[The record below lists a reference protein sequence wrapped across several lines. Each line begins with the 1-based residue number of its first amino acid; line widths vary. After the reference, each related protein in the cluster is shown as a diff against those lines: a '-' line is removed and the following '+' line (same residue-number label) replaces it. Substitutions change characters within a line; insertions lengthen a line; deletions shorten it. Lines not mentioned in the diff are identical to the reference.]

1 MFDEKTADSRTEIR
15 NPYTYVTTEPVL
27 AEVVARMKHA
37 RRIALDI
44 EANSLYQYHQKVCLI
59 QLTANGEDYIVD
71 PLVGLDLA
79 DFLQVLAN
87 KPLIVHGAD
96 YDLRMMRQ
104 SLEFLPR
111 QEVFDTMSAAQL
123 LGFEHFSLAALAERY
138 LGLHMT
144 KRNQKSNWSQ
154 RPLTDKQLEY
164 ACDDTHYL
172 ESIAQVME
180 TELVKLD
187 RLGWL
192 HEICARTAES
202 AAEGMRPD
210 YDADEAWRIKGAAFL
225 AREPLAYVREIWQ
238 WREREAQKLNRP
250 PFKVFGNSEVL
261 ELAQWAAANKD
272 KPLAEWPRL
281 PRYLAGRRIEGL
293 ERAVKKARA
302 LPSAEWPPQRRPR
315 SVQPPQP
322 DCRNE
327 VEALQAECRRLAEE
341 LGIAPSVL
349 APRAAITAV
358 ARSRP
363 QTPDEAVSAG
373 LLLPWQA
380 QVLKPALQKIFGKRK
395 SK

>member
-1 MFDEKTADSRTEIR
+1 MYDEKTSEPEIETR
-15 NPYTYVTTEPVL
+15 NPYTFVTTEPVL
-27 AEVVARMKHA
+27 AEVVARMRHA

-59 QLTANGEDYIVD
+59 QLTADGEDYIID

-79 DFLQVLAN
+79 TFLEVLAD

-111 QEVFDTMSAAQL
+111 REVFDTMSAAQL

-172 ESIAQVME
+172 ESIAESME
-180 TELVKLD
+180 SELTKLGRMD
-187 RLGWL
+187 WL
-192 HEICARTAES
+192 REICVRTAES
-202 AAEGMRPD
+202 AAEGMRHD

-225 AREPLAYVREIWQ
+225 GREPLAYVREIWQ
-238 WREREAQKLNRP
+238 WREREAEKLNRP
-250 PFKVFGNSEVL
+250 PFKVFGNPDML
-261 ELAQWAAANKD
+261 ELAQWAAAN
-272 KPLAEWPRL
+272 PGRPVSEWPRL
-281 PRYLAGRRIEGL
+281 PRHLVGRRADGL
-293 ERAVKKARA
+293 ERAIKKARA
-302 LPSAEWPPQRRPR
+302 LPSSEWPPQRRPR
-315 SVQPPQP
+315 GAQPPQP

-327 VEALQAECRRLAEE
+327 IESLQAECKRLAGE
-341 LGIAPSVL
+341 LNIAPSVL

-363 QTPDEAVSAG
+363 QTPEEAVAAG

-380 QVLKPALQKIFGKRK
+380 QVLKPALQKVFGKRK